1 MKNKLGYSRT
11 EGVSMLYLISP
22 GDMLIYDKE
31 KKRIDYGDI
40 AVYIGAVGRKVAH
53 RCYFHLLGCYVFC
66 GDNCLKFEKVMAKQ
80 IIGKVVAIKKKGIKK
95 PVDLL
100 NKKINTRYTNF
111 MLRFIIC
118 IRMINKIIRIQRPI
132 ILKRYAMR
140 IKRKLYRQRKHEQVS
155 SFIQQAL

>member
-1 MKNKLGYSRT
+1 M
-11 EGVSMLYLISP
+11 
-22 GDMLIYDKE
+22 
-31 KKRIDYGDI
+31 
-40 AVYIGAVGRKVAH
+40 
-53 RCYFHLLGCYVFC
+53 
-66 GDNCLKFEKVMAKQ
+66 KFEKVMAKQ

-118 IRMINKIIRIQRPI
+118 IRMINKILRIQRPI